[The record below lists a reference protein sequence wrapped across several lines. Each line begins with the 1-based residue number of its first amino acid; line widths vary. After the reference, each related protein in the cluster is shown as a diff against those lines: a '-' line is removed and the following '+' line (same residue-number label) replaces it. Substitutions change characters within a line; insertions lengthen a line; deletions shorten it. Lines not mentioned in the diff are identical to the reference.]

1 MYMYMHVDG
10 KYMYTHAMLTVLCMY
25 VCKHVCALAA
35 NILMVVSK
43 FERLE
48 PQVLAT
54 SINLR
59 EPVSAIAVDWL
70 RMKSPLMI

>member
-1 MYMYMHVDG
+1 
-10 KYMYTHAMLTVLCMY
+10 MLTSSDLISFCLAY
-25 VCKHVCALAA
+25 VCKHMCTLAA

-59 EPVSAIAVDWL
+59 EPISVIDVDWV
-70 RMKSPLMI
+70 RMKSPLMINVYVCTPFG

>member
-1 MYMYMHVDG
+1 
-10 KYMYTHAMLTVLCMY
+10 MLTSNDFMSLCLAY
-25 VCKHVCALAA
+25 VCKHMCTLAA

-59 EPVSAIAVDWL
+59 EPVSAIDVD
-70 RMKSPLMI
+70 